1 MIKEN
6 DIINLLLNHGTC
18 SKRTFN
24 PFVYRTV
31 KMAHSIHVGQK
42 FEDYQAFESAI
53 LALSKCRK
61 CAVLQ
66 EGFKDG
72 TKSQAARLKKKKN
85 GRAVDRTSDLLFSR
99 PVHY

>member
-1 MIKEN
+1 
-6 DIINLLLNHGTC
+6 
-18 SKRTFN
+18 
-24 PFVYRTV
+24 
-31 KMAHSIHVGQK
+31 MAHSIHVGQK